1 MPLQATKEF
10 LASLFS
16 DFGSA
21 LLSTQTRFRSRSFAA
36 SAGRMLEEDSLTGFI
51 PNPPSPS
58 PNELARGNPELST
71 SRWKSEVTARV
82 RAHRSRTSRVPA
94 NQPALP
100 GMEDL
105 LSPASVAA
113 RVAERYA
120 RLPSYREMLE
130 AQAAAAKA
138 AIDERIAEAS
148 PASAVEAPET
158 TGDLQSE
165 PALAPLIA
173 EPCQPGL
180 LRYSVASD
188 SLPAPRFAPAQARAE
203 AGATLPMP
211 DALDFIDPLE
221 AALVEPALPL
231 PARVITHPRELIA
244 AQKARPRL
252 AEGPLRD
259 GFDAAAAGIPASR
272 QSPAFAEAGQPVS
285 HSPAGDAELRI
296 PEDEIGS
303 TASAFDAS
311 VETAPEWRS
320 IHLDTGTPM
329 RESKP
334 SSSPPDGPRLQ
345 VASLEDR
352 ALAAL
357 VDCAFTLSAFL
368 LFALIFAICS
378 TSLPSG
384 RAAVIV
390 AGVTLF
396 AMWLMYQLLFFSLTD
411 ATPGM
416 RYAQIALCM
425 FNNENPSRS
434 TRRGRIAALLLSALP
449 LGLGFLWAV
458 FDEDALGWHDR
469 ITQTYQRSYKE
480 S

>member
-1 MPLQATKEF
+1 
-10 LASLFS
+10 
-16 DFGSA
+16 
-21 LLSTQTRFRSRSFAA
+21 
-36 SAGRMLEEDSLTGFI
+36 LTGFI

-58 PNELARGNPELST
+58 PHEVARGNPELST
-71 SRWKSEVTARV
+71 SLWKSEVTARV
-82 RAHRSRTSRVPA
+82 RAHRNRTTRVPA

-130 AQAAAAKA
+130 AQAAAAKTA
-138 AIDERIAEAS
+138 ADERFAGASSASDAEPGKPITTND
-148 PASAVEAPET
+148 PA
-158 TGDLQSE
+158 QSE
-165 PALAPLIA
+165 PTLAAPVTEA
-173 EPCQPGL
+173 YQPGL

-188 SLPAPRFAPAQARAE
+188 SLPAPRFTPAQARAE
-203 AGATLPMP
+203 AAATPP
-211 DALDFIDPLE
+211 ITDFIDPLE
-221 AALVEPALPL
+221 AALVEPAQPL
-231 PARVITHPRELIA
+231 PASVITRPRELIA
-244 AQKARPRL
+244 PQKARPRL
-252 AEGPLRD
+252 AEGPLRYD
-259 GFDAAAAGIPASR
+259 LGAYAAGSAASP
-272 QSPAFAEAGQPVS
+272 QSAFAEAGQPVS
-285 HSPAGDAELRI
+285 HSPTGDAQLRI
-296 PEDEIGS
+296 PEDETGS
-303 TASAFDAS
+303 AASALDAS
-311 VETAPEWRS
+311 AETAPEWRS
-320 IHLDTGTPM
+320 IHLDTGIPM
-329 RESKP
+329 RESKQ
-334 SSSPPDGPRLQ
+334 SSSLPDGPRLH

-357 VDCAFTLSAFL
+357 VDCAFTLAAFL
-368 LFALIFAICS
+368 LFALVFAICS

-384 RAAVIV
+384 RAALIV

-416 RYAQIALCM
+416 RYAKIALCT
-425 FNNENPSRS
+425 FGDETPSRPVL
-434 TRRGRIAALLLSALP
+434 RGRIAALLLSALP

-480 S
+480 G